1 MKKLLTLI
9 FLFSIVLSVSAQSR
23 LGYLTR
29 NYSYYNYN
37 YKKGESVYYKPA
49 GKGKVRIWGASEW
62 GKAIPESYVKFSGY
76 YAGTI
81 TDPVDDYVNVRSG
94 PGTNYS
100 IVTTVD
106 VCEPWLYKK
115 TNTNWV
121 KLYYQDGTCIGYIY
135 GNRINS
141 SCPIP

>member
-9 FLFSIVLSVSAQSR
+9 FLFSIFLSVNAQSR

-62 GKAIPESYVKFSGY
+62 EKAIPESYVKFSGY

-94 PGTNYS
+94 PGTNYP

-121 KLYYQDGTCIGYIY
+121 KLYSNRTCIGYIY